1 MGFYRKDPIEEGETP
16 FQELKF
22 KLLNEANAE
31 KHGVDLVHLTQSP
44 KNINEM
50 NQQIMWYAKGSN
62 AAGTPEFKYFSFDN
76 LFNPALNA
84 MNKIGGQEG
93 HCVASTNDNNN
104 DGGFI
109 AVYSWTGSTEGAY
122 RDVVRPS
129 TCGGCSIF

>member
-1 MGFYRKDPIEEGETP
+1 M
-16 FQELKF
+16 F
-22 KLLNEANAE
+22 KV
-31 KHGVDLVHLTQSP
+31 GSP
-44 KNINEM
+44 
-50 NQQIMWYAKGSN
+50 G
-62 AAGTPEFKYFSFDN
+62 GFDN
-76 LFNPALNA
+76 LFKPALNA